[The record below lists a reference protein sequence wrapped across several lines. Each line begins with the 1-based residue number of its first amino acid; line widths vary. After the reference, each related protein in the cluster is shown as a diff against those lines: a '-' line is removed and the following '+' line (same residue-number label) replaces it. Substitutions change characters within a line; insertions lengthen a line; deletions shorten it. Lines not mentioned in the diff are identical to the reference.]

1 MRAEV
6 TGHGGS
12 TPGAQAAA
20 AAQPSLTELIAELA
34 RAGLVSIEVCAD
46 GDVSYA
52 LTEAGQSAA
61 RSMAMSRQP
70 HALVLLGALLG
81 AHEYLN

>member
-6 TGHGGS
+6 TGHDGHA
-12 TPGAQAAA
+12 PGPRGTAPAEA
-20 AAQPSLTELIAELA
+20 SLTELIAELA
-34 RAGLVSIEVCAD
+34 SAGLVSIELLED

-81 AHEYLN
+81 AGAYLN

>member
-1 MRAEV
+1 MRAGS
-6 TGHGGS
+6 TGHEGHTQS
-12 TPGAQAAA
+12 PQAIAPA
-20 AAQPSLTELIAELA
+20 EPSLTELIAELA
-34 RAGLVSIEVCAD
+34 SAGLVSIEMLED

-81 AHEYLN
+81 TGAYRN